1 MPKIFIDNKPY
12 ETKDGLN
19 LLQACLD
26 LGFDIPYF
34 CWHPALHSVGACR
47 LCAVK
52 QFRDDA
58 DTRGKIIM
66 SCMTPVA
73 ENMRI
78 SIDDPEV
85 KEFRAGIIELLML
98 NHPHDCPVCDE
109 GGECHL
115 QDMTLMTGH
124 VHRRTRF
131 RKRTYRNQYLGPF
144 LNHEMNRC
152 IHCYRCVR
160 FYRDYAGGRDLE
172 AFSSHHNVYFGRH
185 EDGVLQNVFSGNLVE
200 VCPTGVFTDKTL
212 KQHFT
217 RMWDLQTAPSICI
230 HCGLGCNTIPGER
243 YGTLRRIR
251 NRYNSEVNRYF
262 LCDRG
267 RFGYEFVNH
276 KSRLRNPVMKKAS
289 DRLSDRDDEPLSKD
303 DLFLSLSG
311 LLHFGARVIG
321 IGSPRASLEANYAL
335 RTLVGP
341 ENFYSGMSKSESGLI
356 SEIIEILRSG
366 PARSASLLDV
376 AQSDAV
382 FILGEDLLNTA
393 PLLAMVLRQTVRNS
407 CMEWMSK
414 LGIPDWNDSF
424 VRIAM
429 QENRGPLFIATPDS
443 TGLDDIA
450 ERTFRAAPEDIAR
463 LGFAVAHA
471 LDPSAPPVTDPSD
484 PLLSLA
490 EAIAEKLKA
499 AKQPLVISGT
509 GCGNRQIIHAAAN
522 VSRALCAS
530 GCSSG
535 QAASLC
541 FAMPECNSLGL
552 GLMQAGNIVKA
563 FDAAASG
570 TVETVIILENDLFR
584 RAEEERVSAF
594 LGRVAHVVVIDF
606 KNSRT
611 VERADILL
619 PSGTFAETGGTIVNN
634 EGRAQRFF
642 KVFAPD
648 SSPDNSVEEGW
659 RWVCKM
665 LKAAGRDEG
674 ETWKT
679 DNDITKALA
688 AEMDIFSPVLNAAP
702 PPEFREKGMKV
713 PRQSHRYS
721 GRTAMSAD
729 KTVHEPKPQDDPD
742 SPLSFSMEG
751 FEGKPPPSLL
761 PRYWSPGWNS
771 VQSLTKYQREVDGPL
786 CGGDPGQRLIELRS
800 GSAGPTGSTGT
811 GGPLFFDDIPPAFS
825 VRENGLLV
833 VPLYHIFGSE
843 ELSVLSPGI
852 AELTPKPYLLINAED
867 AEHIG
872 VEAGDEMKILIEGV
886 SRPYHLTLRISKTL
900 PRGVAGL
907 PVGLPTL
914 EGISL
919 PSWCRVS
926 KAVVGP

>member
-1 MPKIFIDNKPY
+1 MPRIYIDNKPY

-52 QFRDDA
+52 QFRDEA

-73 ENMRI
+73 EGMRI

-98 NHPHDCPVCDE
+98 NHPHDCPICDE

-124 VHRRTRF
+124 VLRRTRF

-200 VCPTGVFTDKTL
+200 ICPTGVFTDKTF
-212 KQHFT
+212 KRHFT
-217 RMWDLQTAPSICI
+217 RMWDLQTAPSICV

-251 NRYNSEVNRYF
+251 SRYNGEVNRYF

-276 KSRLRNPVMKKAS
+276 GSRVRNIVMKKAA
-289 DRLSDRDDEPLSKD
+289 DRLPDRDEAPVSKD
-303 DLFLSLSG
+303 DLYLALSD
-311 LLHFGARVIG
+311 LLHFRAGVIG

-341 ENFYSGMSKSESGLI
+341 ENFYSGMSETDSGLI
-356 SEIIEILRSG
+356 TEIIEILRSG

-382 FILGEDLLNTA
+382 LILGEDVLNTA
-393 PLLAMVLRQTVRNS
+393 PLLGLALRQTVRNG
-407 CMEWMSK
+407 CVDWMRK
-414 LGIPDWNDSF
+414 LGIAEWNDAF
-424 VRIAM
+424 VRIAL
-429 QENRGPLFIATPDS
+429 QESRGPLFIATPDQ
-443 TGLDDIA
+443 TGLDEIA
-450 ERTFRAAPEDIAR
+450 ERTFRAAPGDIAR

-471 LDPSAPPVTDPSD
+471 LNAAAPPVSD
-484 PLLSLA
+484 ASDSLLSLA
-490 EAIAEKLKA
+490 EAIAEKLKT
-499 AKQPLVISGT
+499 AKKPLVISGP
-509 GCGNRQIIHAAAN
+509 GCGNRQILHAAAN
-522 VSRALCAS
+522 VSRAL
-530 GCSSG
+530 GSSG
-535 QAASLC
+535 RAASLC
-541 FAMPECNSLGL
+541 FTMPECNSLGL
-552 GLMQAGNIVKA
+552 GLMGAGSIAKA

-570 TVETVIILENDLFR
+570 TVETAIILENDLFR
-584 RAEEERVSAF
+584 RADEERVGKF
-594 LGRVAHVVVIDF
+594 LDKVANVVVIDYM
-606 KNSRT
+606 NSRT
-611 VERADILL
+611 AERADIVL
-619 PSGTFAETGGTIVNN
+619 PSGTFAETGGTMVNN

-642 KVFAPD
+642 KVYDPGG
-648 SSPDNSVEEGW
+648 SPDGSPDAPIDEGW
-659 RWVCKM
+659 RWLCGM
-665 LKAAGRDEG
+665 LKLAGEDEG
-674 ETWKT
+674 EAWKT
-679 DNDITKALA
+679 IHDITKALA
-688 AEMDIFSPVLNAAP
+688 DALDIFRLAVDAAP
-702 PPEFREKGMKV
+702 PPEFRVKGQKV

-729 KTVHEPKPQDDPD
+729 KTIHEPKPQDDPD

-761 PRYWSPGWNS
+761 GRYWSPGWNS
-771 VQSLTKYQREVDGPL
+771 VQSVTKFQREVDGPL
-786 CGGDPGQRLIELRS
+786 CGGDPGQRLIEPDIGVS
-800 GSAGPTGSTGT
+800 GFGGSGNGVGPS
-811 GGPLFFDDIPPAFS
+811 FFADIPAAFS
-825 VRENGLLV
+825 ARQDTFLV

-852 AELTPKPYLLINAED
+852 AELSPKPYLVINAED

-872 VEAGDEMKILIEGV
+872 AGAGDAMKITIEGV
-886 SRPYHLTLRISKTL
+886 SRSYHLTLRISTAL

-907 PVGLPTL
+907 PAGLPAL

-919 PSWCRVS
+919 PSWGTVS
-926 KAVVGP
+926 KDVVDI

>member
-1 MPKIFIDNKPY
+1 MPKIYIDNKQY
-12 ETKDGLN
+12 EAKDGLN

-34 CWHPALHSVGACR
+34 CWHPALNSVGACR

-52 QFRDDA
+52 QFKDES

-115 QDMTLMTGH
+115 QDMTVMTGH
-124 VHRRTRF
+124 VLRRTRL

-144 LNHEMNRC
+144 INHEMNRC

-172 AFSSHHNVYFGRH
+172 AFSSHHHVYFGRH

-200 VCPTGVFTDKTL
+200 VCPTGVFTDKTF
-212 KQHFT
+212 KRHFT

-251 NRYNSEVNRYF
+251 NRYHGEVNRYF

-276 KSRLRNPVMKKAS
+276 KSRLRDSVIKRDS
-289 DRLSDRDDEPLSKD
+289 DRLPDRVEGPVSKD
-303 DLFLSLSG
+303 DLFLSMSG
-311 LLHFGARVIG
+311 LLHFGAGVIG

-341 ENFYSGMSKSESGLI
+341 ENFYSGMSETESVLI

-382 FILGEDLLNTA
+382 FIIGEDVLNTA
-393 PLLAMVLRQTVRNS
+393 PLLALVLRQTVRNS

-414 LGIPDWNDSF
+414 LGIPEWNDAF

-429 QENRGPLFIATPDS
+429 QENRGSLFIATTDS

-471 LDPSAPPVTDPSD
+471 LDPAAPQVTDASA
-484 PLLSLA
+484 SLISIA
-490 EAIAEKLKA
+490 GAIAEKLKA
-499 AKQPLVISGT
+499 ANKPLIISGP
-509 GCGNRQIIHAAAN
+509 GCGNSQIIHAAAN
-522 VSRALCAS
+522 VSRALCS
-530 GCSSG
+530 PGCSSG

-541 FAMPECNSLGL
+541 FTMPECNSLGL
-552 GLMQAGNIVKA
+552 GLMQAGNIAKA
-563 FDAAASG
+563 FDAVSAG
-570 TVETVIILENDLFR
+570 TVETAIILENDLYR
-584 RAEEERVSAF
+584 RADEERVSTF
-594 LGRVAHVVVIDF
+594 LGSVSNVVVIDF
-606 KNSRT
+606 LNSRT
-611 VERADILL
+611 VEGADIVL
-619 PSGTFAETGGTIVNN
+619 PSATFAETGGTIVNN

-642 KVFAPD
+642 KVFIPD
-648 SSPDNSVEEGW
+648 SSPDTSVEEGW
-659 RWVCKM
+659 RWLCGM
-665 LKAAGRDEG
+665 LRAAGRDEG
-674 ETWKT
+674 EAWKT
-679 DNDITKALA
+679 IHDITKALA
-688 AEMDIFSPVLNAAP
+688 DELDIFRPAVNAAP

-729 KTVHEPKPQDDPD
+729 KTVHEPKPQDDSD

-751 FEGKPPPSLL
+751 FEGKPHPSLL

-771 VQSLTKYQREVDGPL
+771 VQSLTKFQREVDGPL
-786 CGGDPGQRLIELRS
+786 CGGDPGQRLIEPGS
-800 GSAGPTGSTGT
+800 GPGGQ
-811 GGPLFFDDIPPAFS
+811 GGPAFFDDIPPAFS
-825 VRENGLLV
+825 VRENRLLV

-852 AELTPKPYLLINAED
+852 AELAPKPYLALNAED
-867 AEHIG
+867 SEHTRRG
-872 VEAGDEMKILIEGV
+872 
-886 SRPYHLTLRISKTL
+886 SRR
-900 PRGVAGL
+900 
-907 PVGLPTL
+907 
-914 EGISL
+914 
-919 PSWCRVS
+919 
-926 KAVVGP
+926 